1 MKKSLLALAVAA
13 ALPAF
18 AQAQTNVSLYGS
30 LDMSLES
37 VNGDANGGNSDLK
50 VTDGV
55 WSQSRLGFKGS
66 EDLGGG
72 LKGIFQMEHRFRPDT
87 GAQTSGTSFWQG
99 QSWVGLGGG
108 FGEIKLGRMYTPVFQ
123 ALLPGDMTGYSWY
136 NNQVG
141 LGGTRVRFGNE
152 IEYKSP
158 SLGGFTIYGAYSA
171 SGGLA
176 QAANAGTG
184 SPAVSDT
191 SQEPAGTSSDATK
204 IGDAIGVAGVGAFG
218 PVKFGIGYHS
228 IKDGFVG
235 ATGTRKELGASVGG
249 KIGPVGIGLT
259 YATVDPSGN
268 NDKTKAF
275 GATASMGFGA
285 GTVYV
290 SFTKTN
296 PDGDNNNSTGL
307 GLTYSHGLSK
317 RTFAYASLDMNTVE
331 QGAGQDDLKPRAIA
345 LGVRHF
351 F

>member
-37 VNGDANGGNSDLK
+37 VNGDANGGNSDLR

-72 LKGIFQMEHRFRPDT
+72 LKGIFQIEHRFRPDT
-87 GAQTSGTSFWQG
+87 GAQTSATSFWQG

-108 FGEIKLGRMYTPVFQ
+108 FGEIKLGRMYTPIFQ
-123 ALLPGDMTGYSWY
+123 ALLPGDTTGYSWY

-158 SLGGFTIYGAYSA
+158 SLGGFTIYGAYAA

-176 QAANAGTG
+176 
-184 SPAVSDT
+184 DT
-191 SQEPAGTSSDATK
+191 AQEPAGATSDATK
-204 IGDAIGVAGVGAFG
+204 IGDTLGVAGVGAFG
-218 PVKFGIGYHS
+218 PIKFGLGYHS
-228 IKDGFVG
+228 IKDGAVG
-235 ATGTRKELGASVGG
+235 NTGTRKEIGASVGG
-249 KIGPVGIGLT
+249 TIGPVGIGLT
-259 YATVDPSGN
+259 FATVDPSGDN
-268 NDKTKAF
+268 NKTKAF

-296 PDGDNNNSTGL
+296 PDGNNNNSTGL

-317 RTFAYASLDMNTVE
+317 RTFAYASVGLNTVE
-331 QGAGQDDLKPRAIA
+331 QASGDDLKPRAIA

>member
-55 WSQSRLGFKGS
+55 WSQSRIGFKGS

-72 LKGIFQMEHRFRPDT
+72 TRAIFQMEHRFRPDT
-87 GAQTSGTSFWQG
+87 GVQTSSGASATAVTGSFWQG

-108 FGEIKLGRMYTPVFQ
+108 FGEIKLGRMYTPIFQ

-141 LGGTRVRFGNE
+141 LAGTRVRFGNE

-158 SLGGFTIYGAYSA
+158 SLGGFTIYGAFA
-171 SGGLA
+171 SGGGL
-176 QAANAGTG
+176 T
-184 SPAVSDT
+184 DT
-191 SQEPAGTSSDATK
+191 TQENTADPK
-204 IGDAIGVAGVGAFG
+204 LGDAFGVAGVGKFG
-218 PVKFGIGYHS
+218 PVAFGVGYHS
-228 IKDGFVG
+228 IKDG
-235 ATGTRKELGASVGG
+235 APNNTGTRKELGVSAGG
-249 KIGPVGIGLT
+249 KVGPVGIGLT
-259 YATVDPSGN
+259 FATNDPSGN
-268 NDKTKAF
+268 GNKVKAL

-285 GTVYV
+285 GTVYL
-290 SFTKTN
+290 SFTSTN
-296 PDGDNNNSTGL
+296 PEGDNNNSTGL
-307 GLTYSHGLSK
+307 GLTYSHGITK
-317 RTFAYASLDMNTVE
+317 RTFAYASLGMNTI
-331 QGAGQDDLKPRAIA
+331 QRGANVDDLKPRAIA
-345 LGVRHF
+345 LGIRHF